1 MTAPVALL
9 GAHGFLG
16 SAISRCLREADV
28 EHVDVPGPR
37 LLTPARD
44 WETLLAS
51 ASRHDRQ
58 VRRLSSQLTGCR
70 TVINAAGI
78 ASATERA
85 SNELYGANSLLPLIL
100 ARACDV
106 AGTQRLVHISSAA
119 VQGRRTMLDQARHAA
134 PLSPYAASKALG
146 ERAVLSVDRS
156 VQVVVYRPTSVH
168 GLDRSMTRRLSSLAR
183 SPLSSV
189 AGAGSEPTPQVL
201 VDNVA
206 DAICFVAIQAS
217 RPPAV
222 VLHPWEGW
230 TTASILELFGR
241 GRQPHRL
248 PLAMARALIGAG
260 RVVGRMTPTVS
271 ANVRRVEL
279 LWMGQ
284 RQGRSWLSGQ
294 GWAPPVGLE
303 GWRRLAGQE
312 RATATREFR

>member
-1 MTAPVALL
+1 MMAHVALL

-16 SAISRCLREADV
+16 SAISLRLRET
-28 EHVDVPGPR
+28 EVDHIRVPSPR
-37 LLTPARD
+37 LVTPARD

-51 ASRHDRQ
+51 APRHDRL
-58 VRRLSSQLTGCR
+58 VGRLSSQLTGCR

-78 ASATERA
+78 ASPTERA
-85 SNELYGANSLLPLIL
+85 SNELYGANSLLPLIV
-100 ARACDV
+100 AQACDL

-119 VQGRRTMLDQARHAA
+119 VQGRRTMLDQAEHAT

-146 ERAVLSVDRS
+146 ERAVLAVDRA

-168 GLDRSMTRRLSSLAR
+168 GFDRSMTRTFSRLAR

-189 AGAGSEPTPQVL
+189 AGAGTEPTPQVL
-201 VDNVA
+201 VENVA
-206 DAICFVAIQAS
+206 DAICFVATQAS
-217 RPPAV
+217 RPPPV

-230 TTASILELFGR
+230 TTSSILELFGR

-248 PLAMARALIGAG
+248 PRVLARGLIGAG
-260 RVVGRMTPTVS
+260 RIAGRTTPRVS
-271 ANVRRVEL
+271 VNVRRVEL

-284 RQGRSWLSGQ
+284 RQVTGWLPGQ

-303 GWRRLAGQE
+303 GWRRLAGGE
-312 RATATREFR
+312 RVSR